1 RWDFES
7 FAEYLDALERIR
19 PYANVAV
26 LAGHS
31 CIRTAVMGEEASSRK
46 VPSETQLAEMREQVR
61 AALDAGAI
69 GFASSFS
76 PNHSGCGDPELRLLT
91 DVLGEKGKGIFVIA
105 AGSRATPEYL
115 EEICAA
121 NGRPAF
127 MVTVNTM
134 YSRGAPG
141 RAMDLF
147 ERCAA
152 AQARG
157 RQVWIQEN
165 CQPLSFDFT
174 LRERSEEH

>member
-1 RWDFES
+1 MGNCGFGIAPCPASSRETMLRNLSVVEGMDLGALLAGTRWDFES

-76 PNHSGCGDPELRLLT
+76 PNHSGWGGRPMPSTICGDAELRLLT

-105 AGSRATPEYL
+105 
-115 EEICAA
+115 
-121 NGRPAF
+121 
-127 MVTVNTM
+127 
-134 YSRGAPG
+134 
-141 RAMDLF
+141 
-147 ERCAA
+147 
-152 AQARG
+152 
-157 RQVWIQEN
+157 
-165 CQPLSFDFT
+165 
-174 LRERSEEH
+174 